1 MTHNFTLFHKA
12 CNLFKKTRKIMIHQI
27 MNAHPKIYQKSNVT
41 ILLKVTPIRAKV
53 RPGIPNRTIRMK
65 KSVRS

>member
-1 MTHNFTLFHKA
+1 
-12 CNLFKKTRKIMIHQI
+12 MIHQI